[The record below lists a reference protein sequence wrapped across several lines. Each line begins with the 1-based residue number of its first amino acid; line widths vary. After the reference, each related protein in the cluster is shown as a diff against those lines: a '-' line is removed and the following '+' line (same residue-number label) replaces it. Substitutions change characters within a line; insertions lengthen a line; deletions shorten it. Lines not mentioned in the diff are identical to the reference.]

1 MNFKD
6 LILNIVNDK
15 NYKPM
20 TIDEML
26 KYLDCDKYIKKDVKK
41 IIKKLAKE
49 NEIKI
54 SSKNKIHPLSN
65 DDKSLIG
72 EISLAQGGYG
82 FFISDNNEYK
92 DVFISQNNLNSANDK
107 DRVKIE
113 IIKEKE
119 YGKNAEGKVAEILQ
133 RNTSQI
139 VGLYKKNKGFG
150 FVISDRDNL
159 SSDIYIDE
167 KFSKKA
173 KNNDKVVCEII
184 KYPKNGSP
192 EGKILEVLGNKNDFN
207 VDVLSIIRSYG
218 LKDNFSKKTK
228 KEAVFIEKEVDVSK
242 QKDRKDLRDLFTVTI
257 DGRDS
262 KDFDDAISIEKDE
275 EDFILYV
282 HIADVSHYVK
292 ENSEIDK
299 EAYQRGNSTYLYN
312 IVLPMLPEELSNG
325 ICSLNPNENRLAL
338 SLKMRINKLGKVV
351 DYKIYKSMIKS
362 NYRLVY
368 DDVNDYLDNK
378 DKVYDDEILIEKL
391 ELFDKLYKILKN
403 KREKRGAI
411 DFNFTESQI
420 DVNEKGDVLNI
431 SIFERGSANKMI
443 EEFMLVSNETIA
455 SLFAY
460 MDFPSLYRI
469 HEKPK
474 DEKVESFKNI
484 LNTLGYNI
492 KGKELHPKDFQEIL
506 KEVSG
511 KDDESLVN
519 MLMLRTMRKAKYANY
534 MDIHFGLATK
544 YYTHFTAP
552 IRRYPDLIVHRLVKD
567 FLDNKFENISQS
579 SLEKQLAKN
588 AEHLSITERNSEECE
603 RDVEDLYKCKY
614 MKKYIGEKFQ
624 GIISSITDFGIFIEL
639 ENTVEGCFMYKFSDD
654 HFEYIEQKL
663 SCINRDNNKRYK
675 IGQKVLIE
683 VKNVD
688 LEKRNIDFDL
698 LEGLFE
704 NTSK

>member
-6 LILNIVNDK
+6 LIINIVNDK

-26 KYLDCDKYIKKDVKK
+26 RYLDCDKYIKKDVKK

-65 DDKSLIG
+65 DDKSLMG

-82 FFISDNNEYK
+82 FFISDNNEYM

-119 YGKNAEGKVAEILQ
+119 YGKNAEGKVVEILK

-150 FVISDRDNL
+150 FVISDKDNL

-192 EGKILEVLGNKNDFN
+192 EGRIVEVLGNKNDFN

-228 KEAVFIEKEVDVSK
+228 KEAVFIEKEVDISK
-242 QKDRKDLRDLFTVTI
+242 QKDRKDLIDLFTVTI

-351 DYKIYKSMIKS
+351 DYKIYKSIIKS

-378 DKVYDDEILIEKL
+378 EKVYDDEILIEKL
-391 ELFDKLYKILKN
+391 ELFDNLYKILKN

-534 MDIHFGLATK
+534 RDIHFGLATK

-624 GIISSITDFGIFIEL
+624 GIISTITDFGIFIEL

-663 SCINRDNNKRYK
+663 SCVNRDNNKRYK

-698 LEGLFE
+698 LEEEFE
-704 NTSK
+704 NFS

>member
-6 LILNIVNDK
+6 LIINIVNDK

-26 KYLDCDKYIKKDVKK
+26 RYLDCDKYIKKDVKK

-65 DDKSLIG
+65 DDKSLMG

-92 DVFISQNNLNSANDK
+92 DVFISQNNLNLANDK

-119 YGKNAEGKVAEILQ
+119 YGKNAEGKVVEILQ

-184 KYPKNGSP
+184 KYPKNSSP
-192 EGKILEVLGNKNDFN
+192 EGRIVEVLGNKNDFN

-228 KEAVFIEKEVDVSK
+228 KEAVFIEKEVDISK
-242 QKDRKDLRDLFTVTI
+242 EKDRKDLIDLFTVTI

-262 KDFDDAISIEKDE
+262 KDFDDAISIEKDK

-338 SLKMRINKLGKVV
+338 SLKMRINKSGKVV
-351 DYKIYKSMIKS
+351 DYKIYKSIIKS

-391 ELFDKLYKILKN
+391 ELFDNLYKILKN

-431 SIFERGSANKMI
+431 SIFEIGSANKMI

-460 MDFPSLYRI
+460 IDFPSLYRI

-534 MDIHFGLATK
+534 RDIHFGLATK

-567 FLDNKFENISQS
+567 FIDNKLENTSQS

-624 GIISSITDFGIFIEL
+624 GIISTITDFGIFIEL

-663 SCINRDNNKRYK
+663 SCVNRDNNKRYK

-698 LEGLFE
+698 LEEEFE
-704 NTSK
+704 NFS

>member
-26 KYLDCDKYIKKDVKK
+26 RYLDCDKYIKKDVKK

-65 DDKSLIG
+65 DDKSLMG

-82 FFISDNNEYK
+82 FFISDNDEYK

-119 YGKNAEGKVAEILQ
+119 YGKNAEGKVVEILQ

-192 EGKILEVLGNKNDFN
+192 EGKIVEVLGNKNDFN

-351 DYKIYKSMIKS
+351 DYKIYKSIIKS

-378 DKVYDDEILIEKL
+378 EKVYDDEILIGKL
-391 ELFDKLYKILKN
+391 ELFDNLYKILKN

-534 MDIHFGLATK
+534 RDIHFGLATK

-567 FLDNKFENISQS
+567 FVDNKFENISQS

-654 HFEYIEQKL
+654 HFDYIEEKL
-663 SCINRDNNKRYK
+663 SCVNRDNNKGYK

-698 LEGLFE
+698 LEEEFE
-704 NTSK
+704 NFS

>member
-6 LILNIVNDK
+6 LIINIVNDK

-26 KYLDCDKYIKKDVKK
+26 RYLDCDKYIKKDVKK

-54 SSKNKIHPLSN
+54 SSKNKIHPLSK
-65 DDKSLIG
+65 DDKSLMG

-92 DVFISQNNLNSANDK
+92 DVFISQNNLNLANDK

-119 YGKNAEGKVAEILQ
+119 YGKNAEGKVVEILQ

-184 KYPKNGSP
+184 KYPKNSSP
-192 EGKILEVLGNKNDFN
+192 EGRIVEVLGNKNDFN

-228 KEAVFIEKEVDVSK
+228 KEAVFIEKEVDISK

-351 DYKIYKSMIKS
+351 DYKIYKSIIKS

-391 ELFDKLYKILKN
+391 ELFDNLYKILKN
-403 KREKRGAI
+403 KREKRGSI

-506 KEVSG
+506 KKVSG

-534 MDIHFGLATK
+534 RDIHFGLATK

-588 AEHLSITERNSEECE
+588 AEYLSITERNSEECE

-639 ENTVEGCFMYKFSDD
+639 ENTVEGCFMYKFSYD

-663 SCINRDNNKRYK
+663 SCVNRDNNKRYK

-698 LEGLFE
+698 LEEEFE
-704 NTSK
+704 NFS

>member
-6 LILNIVNDK
+6 LIINIVNDK

-26 KYLDCDKYIKKDVKK
+26 RYLDCDKYIKKDVKK

-65 DDKSLIG
+65 DDKSLMG

-82 FFISDNNEYK
+82 FFISDNNEYM

-119 YGKNAEGKVAEILQ
+119 YGKNAEGKVVEILQ

-192 EGKILEVLGNKNDFN
+192 EGKIVEVLGNKNDFN

-228 KEAVFIEKEVDVSK
+228 KEAVFIEKEVDISK

-282 HIADVSHYVK
+282 HIADVSHYVR

-351 DYKIYKSMIKS
+351 DYKIYKSIIKS

-368 DDVNDYLDNK
+368 DDVNDYLDNE

-391 ELFDKLYKILKN
+391 ELFDNLYKILKN
-403 KREKRGAI
+403 KREKRGSI

-431 SIFERGSANKMI
+431 SILERGSANKMI

-534 MDIHFGLATK
+534 RDINFGLATK

-567 FLDNKFENISQS
+567 FVDNKFENISQS

-663 SCINRDNNKRYK
+663 SCVNRDNNKRYK

-698 LEGLFE
+698 LEEEFE
-704 NTSK
+704 NFS

>member
-6 LILNIVNDK
+6 LIINIVNDK

-26 KYLDCDKYIKKDVKK
+26 RYLDCDKYIKKDVKK

-65 DDKSLIG
+65 DDKSLMG

-82 FFISDNNEYK
+82 FFISDNNEYM

-119 YGKNAEGKVAEILQ
+119 YGKNAEGKVVEILQ

-150 FVISDRDNL
+150 FVISDKDNL

-192 EGKILEVLGNKNDFN
+192 EGRIVEVLGNKNDFN

-228 KEAVFIEKEVDVSK
+228 KEAVFIDKEVDITK
-242 QKDRKDLRDLFTVTI
+242 EKDRKDLRDLFTVTI

-351 DYKIYKSMIKS
+351 DYKIYKSIIKS

-368 DDVNDYLDNK
+368 DDVNDYLDNE

-391 ELFDKLYKILKN
+391 ELFDNLYKILKN

-534 MDIHFGLATK
+534 RDIHFGLATK

-567 FLDNKFENISQS
+567 FIDNKLENISQS
-579 SLEKQLAKN
+579 SLEKQLEKN

-663 SCINRDNNKRYK
+663 SCVNRDNNKRYK

-698 LEGLFE
+698 LEEEFE
-704 NTSK
+704 NFS

>member
-6 LILNIVNDK
+6 LIINIVNDK

-65 DDKSLIG
+65 DDKSLVG

-82 FFISDNNEYK
+82 FFISDNNEYM
-92 DVFISQNNLNSANDK
+92 DVFISKNNLNSANDK

-119 YGKNAEGKVAEILQ
+119 YGKNAEGKVVEILQ

-150 FVISDRDNL
+150 FVISDKDNL

-192 EGKILEVLGNKNDFN
+192 EGRIVEVLGNKNDFN

-228 KEAVFIEKEVDVSK
+228 KEAVFIEKEVDISK
-242 QKDRKDLRDLFTVTI
+242 QKDRKDLIDLFTVTI

-351 DYKIYKSMIKS
+351 DYKIYKSIIKS

-378 DKVYDDEILIEKL
+378 EKVYDDEILIEKL
-391 ELFDKLYKILKN
+391 ELFDNLYKILKN

-519 MLMLRTMRKAKYANY
+519 MLMLRTMRKAKYTNY
-534 MDIHFGLATK
+534 KDIHFGLATK

-567 FLDNKFENISQS
+567 FVDNKFENISQS

-624 GIISSITDFGIFIEL
+624 GIISTITDFGIFIEL
-639 ENTVEGCFMYKFSDD
+639 ENTVEGCFMYKFSED
-654 HFEYIEQKL
+654 HFDYIEEKL
-663 SCINRDNNKRYK
+663 SCVNRDNNKRYK

-698 LEGLFE
+698 LEEEFE
-704 NTSK
+704 NFS

>member
-6 LILNIVNDK
+6 LIINIVNDK
-15 NYKPM
+15 DYKPM

-26 KYLDCDKYIKKDVKK
+26 RYLDCDKYIKKDVKK

-65 DDKSLIG
+65 EDKSLIG

-82 FFISDNNEYK
+82 FFISDNNEYM

-119 YGKNAEGKVAEILQ
+119 YGKNAEGKVVEILQ

-150 FVISDRDNL
+150 FVISDKDNL

-192 EGKILEVLGNKNDFN
+192 EGRIVEVLGNKNDFN

-228 KEAVFIEKEVDVSK
+228 KEAVFIEKEVDISK

-262 KDFDDAISIEKDE
+262 KDFDDAISIEKDK

-338 SLKMRINKLGKVV
+338 SLKMRINKSGKVV
-351 DYKIYKSMIKS
+351 DYKIYKSIIKS

-378 DKVYDDEILIEKL
+378 EKVYDDEILIEKL
-391 ELFDKLYKILKN
+391 ELFDNLYKILKN

-492 KGKELHPKDFQEIL
+492 KGKELHPKDFREIL

-534 MDIHFGLATK
+534 RDIHFGLATK

-663 SCINRDNNKRYK
+663 SCVNRDNNKRYK

-698 LEGLFE
+698 LEEEFE
-704 NTSK
+704 NFS

>member
-6 LILNIVNDK
+6 LILNIVNDE

-20 TIDEML
+20 TIKEML

-41 IIKKLAKE
+41 LIKKMAKD

-54 SSKNKIHPLSN
+54 SSKKKIHPLN
-65 DDKSLIG
+65 IEDKSLIG

-82 FFISDNNEYK
+82 FFISDNKDYK
-92 DVFISQNNLNSANDK
+92 DVFISQKNLNSANNK
-107 DRVKIE
+107 DRVKIK
-113 IIKEKE
+113 IIKNKE
-119 YGKNAEGKVAEILQ
+119 YGKNAEGKVVEIIQ
-133 RNTSQI
+133 RSSNKI
-139 VGLYKKNKGFG
+139 VGLYQKNKGFG
-150 FVISDRDNL
+150 FVISDND
-159 SSDIYIDE
+159 SFSTDIYVDE
-167 KFSKKA
+167 KYSKKA
-173 KNNDKVVCEII
+173 KTNDKVVVEII

-192 EGKILEVLGNKNDFN
+192 EGKIIEVLGNKNDSN
-207 VDVLSIIRSYG
+207 VDLYSIIRSHG

-228 KEAVFIEKEVDVSK
+228 KEAVFIEKEVDLEKVK
-242 QKDRKDLRDLFTVTI
+242 YRKDLRDIFTVTI

-262 KDFDDAISIEKDE
+262 KDFDDAISIEK
-275 EDFILYV
+275 EDKDYILYV

-292 ENSEIDK
+292 EKSAIDK
-299 EAYQRGNSTYLYN
+299 EAYERGNSTYLYN
-312 IVLPMLPEELSNG
+312 LVLPMLPEELSNG

-338 SLKMRINKLGKVV
+338 SLKMRINDTGKVI
-351 DYKIYKSMIKS
+351 DYKIYKSIIKS
-362 NYRLVY
+362 DYRLVY
-368 DDVNDYLDNK
+368 DDVNDYLEGK
-378 DKVYDDEILIEKL
+378 EKTYEDEILLEKL
-391 ELFDKLYKILKN
+391 NLFDELYKILRK
-403 KREKRGAI
+403 KREKRGSI

-420 DVNEKGDVLNI
+420 DVNDDGDVLNI
-431 SIFERGSANKMI
+431 SILERGPANKMI

-455 SLFAY
+455 SLFAF
-460 MDFPSLYRI
+460 MDFPSIYRI

-474 DEKVESFKNI
+474 DEKVESFRNI

-492 KGKELHPKDFQEIL
+492 RGKELHPKDFQEIL

-511 KDDESLVN
+511 KDDESLIN
-519 MLMLRTMRKAKYANY
+519 MLMLRTMTKAKYVNY
-534 MDIHFGLATK
+534 RDMHFGLATK
-544 YYTHFTAP
+544 FYTHFTAP

-567 FLDNKFENISQS
+567 FVDNKLGNINQA
-579 SLEKQLAKN
+579 SLEKKLSKN

-614 MKKYIGEKFQ
+614 MKKYIGEKFE

-639 ENTVEGCFMYKFSDD
+639 ENTVEGCFMYKFSED
-654 HFEYIEQKL
+654 HFEYIEDKL
-663 SCINRDNNKRYK
+663 TCVNTENNKRYK

-698 LEGLFE
+698 MEGLFE

>member
-6 LILNIVNDK
+6 LIINIVNDK

-26 KYLDCDKYIKKDVKK
+26 RYLDCDKYIKKDVKK

-65 DDKSLIG
+65 EDKSLIG

-82 FFISDNNEYK
+82 FFISDNKEYK

-119 YGKNAEGKVAEILQ
+119 YGKNAEGKVVEILQ

-192 EGKILEVLGNKNDFN
+192 EGRIVEVLGNKNDFN

-218 LKDNFSKKTK
+218 LKDNFSKKAK
-228 KEAVFIEKEVDVSK
+228 KEAVFIEKEVDITK
-242 QKDRKDLRDLFTVTI
+242 EKDRKDLIDLFTVTI

-262 KDFDDAISIEKDE
+262 KDFDDAISIEKDK

-338 SLKMRINKLGKVV
+338 SLKMRINKSGKVV
-351 DYKIYKSMIKS
+351 DYKIYKSIIKS

-378 DKVYDDEILIEKL
+378 EKVYDDEILIEKL
-391 ELFDKLYKILKN
+391 ELFDNLYKILKN

-534 MDIHFGLATK
+534 RDIHFGLATK

-567 FLDNKFENISQS
+567 FVDNKFENISQS

-624 GIISSITDFGIFIEL
+624 GIISTITDFGIFIEL

-663 SCINRDNNKRYK
+663 SCVNRDNNKRYK

-698 LEGLFE
+698 LEEEFE
-704 NTSK
+704 NFS

>member
-6 LILNIVNDK
+6 LIINIVNDK

-26 KYLDCDKYIKKDVKK
+26 RYLDCDKYIKKDVKK

-65 DDKSLIG
+65 DDKSLMG

-82 FFISDNNEYK
+82 FFISDNNEYM

-119 YGKNAEGKVAEILQ
+119 YGKNAEGKVVEILQ

-150 FVISDRDNL
+150 FVISDKDNL

-192 EGKILEVLGNKNDFN
+192 EGKIVEVLGNKNDFN

-228 KEAVFIEKEVDVSK
+228 KEAVFIEKEVDISK
-242 QKDRKDLRDLFTVTI
+242 QKDRKDLIDLFTVTI

-338 SLKMRINKLGKVV
+338 SLKMRINKLGKIV
-351 DYKIYKSMIKS
+351 DYKIYKSIIKS

-443 EEFMLVSNETIA
+443 EEFMLISNETIA

-460 MDFPSLYRI
+460 IDFPSLYRI

-534 MDIHFGLATK
+534 RDIHFGLATK

-624 GIISSITDFGIFIEL
+624 GIISTITDFGIFIEL

-663 SCINRDNNKRYK
+663 SCVNRDNNKRYK

-698 LEGLFE
+698 LEEEFE
-704 NTSK
+704 NFS

>member
-6 LILNIVNDK
+6 LIINIVNDK

-26 KYLDCDKYIKKDVKK
+26 RYLDCDKYIKKDVKK

-54 SSKNKIHPLSN
+54 SSKNKIHPLNN
-65 DDKSLIG
+65 DDKSLMG

-82 FFISDNNEYK
+82 FFISDNNEYM

-119 YGKNAEGKVAEILQ
+119 YGKNAEGKVVEILQ

-192 EGKILEVLGNKNDFN
+192 EGKIVEVLGNKNDFN

-228 KEAVFIEKEVDVSK
+228 KEAVFIEKEVDISK

-325 ICSLNPNENRLAL
+325 ICSLNQNENRLAL

-351 DYKIYKSMIKS
+351 DYKIYKSIIKS

-391 ELFDKLYKILKN
+391 ELFDNLYKILKN
-403 KREKRGAI
+403 KREKRGSI

-534 MDIHFGLATK
+534 RDIHFGLATK

-567 FLDNKFENISQS
+567 FVDNKFENISQS

-624 GIISSITDFGIFIEL
+624 GIISTITDFGIFIEL

-663 SCINRDNNKRYK
+663 SCVNRDNNKRYK

-698 LEGLFE
+698 LEEEFE
-704 NTSK
+704 NFS

>member
-6 LILNIVNDK
+6 LIINIVNDK

-26 KYLDCDKYIKKDVKK
+26 RYLDCDKYIKKDVKK

-65 DDKSLIG
+65 EDKSLMG

-82 FFISDNNEYK
+82 FFISDNNEYM

-119 YGKNAEGKVAEILQ
+119 YGKNAEGKVVEILQ

-139 VGLYKKNKGFG
+139 VGLYKKSKGFG
-150 FVISDRDNL
+150 FVISDKDNL

-184 KYPKNGSP
+184 KYPKNASP
-192 EGKILEVLGNKNDFN
+192 EGRIVEVLGNKNDFN

-228 KEAVFIEKEVDVSK
+228 KEAVFIEKEVDISK

-262 KDFDDAISIEKDE
+262 KDFDDAISIEKDK

-338 SLKMRINKLGKVV
+338 SLKMRINKSGKVV
-351 DYKIYKSMIKS
+351 DYKIYKSIIKS

-391 ELFDKLYKILKN
+391 ELFDNLYKILKN

-431 SIFERGSANKMI
+431 SIFEIGSANKMI

-460 MDFPSLYRI
+460 IDFPSLYRI

-534 MDIHFGLATK
+534 RDIHFGLATK

-567 FLDNKFENISQS
+567 FIDNKLENTSQS

-624 GIISSITDFGIFIEL
+624 GIISTITDFGIFIEL

-663 SCINRDNNKRYK
+663 SCVNRDNNKRYK

-698 LEGLFE
+698 LEEEFE
-704 NTSK
+704 NFS

>member
-6 LILNIVNDK
+6 LIINIVNDK

-26 KYLDCDKYIKKDVKK
+26 RYLDCDKYIKKDVKK

-65 DDKSLIG
+65 DDKSLMG

-82 FFISDNNEYK
+82 FFISDNNEYM

-119 YGKNAEGKVAEILQ
+119 YGKNAEGKVIEILQ

-150 FVISDRDNL
+150 FVISDKDNL

-192 EGKILEVLGNKNDFN
+192 EGRIVEVLGNKNDFN

-228 KEAVFIEKEVDVSK
+228 KEAIFIEKEVDISK

-351 DYKIYKSMIKS
+351 DYKIYKSIIKS

-368 DDVNDYLDNK
+368 DDVNDYLDNE

-391 ELFDKLYKILKN
+391 ELFDNLYKILKN

-443 EEFMLVSNETIA
+443 EEFMLISNETIA

-534 MDIHFGLATK
+534 RDIHFGLATK

-567 FLDNKFENISQS
+567 FVDNKFENVSQS

-624 GIISSITDFGIFIEL
+624 GIISTITDFGIFIEL

-663 SCINRDNNKRYK
+663 SCVNRDNNKRYK

-698 LEGLFE
+698 LEEEFE
-704 NTSK
+704 NFS

>member
-6 LILNIVNDK
+6 LIINIVNDK

-26 KYLDCDKYIKKDVKK
+26 RYLDCDKYIKKDVKK

-65 DDKSLIG
+65 DDKSLMG

-82 FFISDNNEYK
+82 FFISDNNEYM

-119 YGKNAEGKVAEILQ
+119 YGKNAEGKVVEILQ
-133 RNTSQI
+133 RNASQI
-139 VGLYKKNKGFG
+139 VGLYKKSKGFG
-150 FVISDRDNL
+150 FVISDKDNL

-192 EGKILEVLGNKNDFN
+192 EGRIVEVLGNKNDFN

-228 KEAVFIEKEVDVSK
+228 KEAVFIEKEVDISK
-242 QKDRKDLRDLFTVTI
+242 QKDRKDLIDLFTVTI

-338 SLKMRINKLGKVV
+338 SLKMRINKSGKVV
-351 DYKIYKSMIKS
+351 DYKIYKSIIKS

-391 ELFDKLYKILKN
+391 ELFDNLYKILKN

-443 EEFMLVSNETIA
+443 EEFMLISNETIA

-534 MDIHFGLATK
+534 RDIHFGLATK

-567 FLDNKFENISQS
+567 FIDNKLENISQS

-624 GIISSITDFGIFIEL
+624 GIISTITDFGIFIEL

-663 SCINRDNNKRYK
+663 SCVNRDNNKRYK

-698 LEGLFE
+698 LEEEFE
-704 NTSK
+704 NFS

>member
-6 LILNIVNDK
+6 LIINIVNDK

-26 KYLDCDKYIKKDVKK
+26 RYLDCDKYIKKDVKK

-82 FFISDNNEYK
+82 FFISDNNEYM

-119 YGKNAEGKVAEILQ
+119 YGKNAEGKVVEILQ

-150 FVISDRDNL
+150 FVISDKDNL

-192 EGKILEVLGNKNDFN
+192 EGRIVEILGNKNDFN

-228 KEAVFIEKEVDVSK
+228 KEAVFIDKEVDITK
-242 QKDRKDLRDLFTVTI
+242 EKDRKDLRDLFTVTI

-262 KDFDDAISIEKDE
+262 KDFDDAISIEKDK

-654 HFEYIEQKL
+654 HFEYIEDKL
-663 SCINRDNNKRYK
+663 SCVNRDNNKRYK

-698 LEGLFE
+698 LEEEFE
-704 NTSK
+704 NFS

>member
-1 MNFKD
+1 MNFND
-6 LILNIVNDK
+6 LILNIVNDE

-20 TIDEML
+20 TIKEML

-41 IIKKLAKE
+41 IIKNMAKD

-54 SSKNKIHPLSN
+54 SSKKKIHPLN
-65 DDKSLIG
+65 IEDKSLIG

-82 FFISDNNEYK
+82 FFISDNKDYK
-92 DVFISQNNLNSANDK
+92 DVFISQKNLNSANNK
-107 DRVKIE
+107 DRVKIK
-113 IIKEKE
+113 IIKNKE
-119 YGKNAEGKVAEILQ
+119 YGKNAEGKVVEIIE
-133 RNTSQI
+133 RSANKI
-139 VGLYKKNKGFG
+139 VGLYQKNKGFG
-150 FVISDRDNL
+150 FVISDND
-159 SSDIYIDE
+159 SFSTDIYVDE
-167 KFSKKA
+167 KYSKKA
-173 KNNDKVVCEII
+173 KTNDKVVVEII

-192 EGKILEVLGNKNDFN
+192 EGKIIEVLGNKNDSN
-207 VDVLSIIRSYG
+207 IDLYSIIRSHG
-218 LKDNFSKKTK
+218 LKDTFSKKTK
-228 KEAVFIEKEVDVSK
+228 KEAVFIEKDVDLEKV
-242 QKDRKDLRDLFTVTI
+242 KDRKDLRDLFTVTI

-262 KDFDDAISIEKDE
+262 KDFDDAISIEKDDE
-275 EDFILYV
+275 NYILYV

-292 ENSEIDK
+292 EKSAIDK
-299 EAYQRGNSTYLYN
+299 EAYERGNSTYLYN
-312 IVLPMLPEELSNG
+312 LVLPMLPEELSNG

-338 SLKMRINKLGKVV
+338 SLKMKINDLGKVV
-351 DYKIYKSMIKS
+351 DYKIYKSIIKS

-368 DDVNDYLDNK
+368 DDVNDYLEGK
-378 DKVYDDEILIEKL
+378 EKSYEDEILLEKL
-391 ELFDKLYKILKN
+391 NLFDELYKILKI
-403 KREKRGAI
+403 KREKRGSI

-420 DVNEKGDVLNI
+420 DVSDDGDVLNI
-431 SIFERGSANKMI
+431 STLERGPGNKMI
-443 EEFMLVSNETIA
+443 EEFMLISNETIA
-455 SLFAY
+455 SLFAF

-492 KGKELHPKDFQEIL
+492 RGKELHPKDFQEIL

-511 KDDESLVN
+511 KDDESIVN
-519 MLMLRTMRKAKYANY
+519 MLMLRTMTKAKYVNY
-534 MDIHFGLATK
+534 RDIHFGLATK

-567 FLDNKFENISQS
+567 FVDNKLGTINQA
-579 SLEKQLAKN
+579 SLEKKLAKN

-614 MKKYIGEKFQ
+614 MKKFIGEKFE
-624 GIISSITDFGIFIEL
+624 GIISSITDFGIFVEL
-639 ENTVEGCFMYKFSDD
+639 ENTVEGCFMYKFSNN
-654 HFEYIEQKL
+654 HFEYIENKL
-663 SCINRDNNKRYK
+663 TCVNTDNNKRYK

-698 LEGLFE
+698 MEGLFE
-704 NTSK
+704 NTGK

>member
-6 LILNIVNDK
+6 LIINIVNDK

-26 KYLDCDKYIKKDVKK
+26 RYLDCDKYIKKDVKK

-65 DDKSLIG
+65 DDKSLMG

-82 FFISDNNEYK
+82 FFISDNNEYM

-113 IIKEKE
+113 IIKEKD
-119 YGKNAEGKVAEILQ
+119 YGKNAEGKVVEILQ

-150 FVISDRDNL
+150 FVISDKDNL

-192 EGKILEVLGNKNDFN
+192 EGRIVEILGNKNDFN

-228 KEAVFIEKEVDVSK
+228 KEAVFIEKEVDISK
-242 QKDRKDLRDLFTVTI
+242 QKDRKDLIDLFTVTI

-338 SLKMRINKLGKVV
+338 SLKMRINKLGKVI
-351 DYKIYKSMIKS
+351 DYKIYKSIIRS
-362 NYRLVY
+362 DYRLVY

-391 ELFDKLYKILKN
+391 ELFDNLYKILKN

-519 MLMLRTMRKAKYANY
+519 TLMLRTMRKAKYANY
-534 MDIHFGLATK
+534 RDIHFGLATK

-567 FLDNKFENISQS
+567 FVDNKFENISQS

-624 GIISSITDFGIFIEL
+624 GIISTITDFGIFIEL

-663 SCINRDNNKRYK
+663 SCVNRDHNKRYK

-698 LEGLFE
+698 LEEEFE
-704 NTSK
+704 NFS

>member
-6 LILNIVNDK
+6 LIINIVNDK

-26 KYLDCDKYIKKDVKK
+26 RYLDCDKYIKKDVKK

-54 SSKNKIHPLSN
+54 SSKNKIHPLSK
-65 DDKSLIG
+65 DDKSLMG

-82 FFISDNNEYK
+82 FFISDNKEYK
-92 DVFISQNNLNSANDK
+92 DVFISKNNLNSANDK

-119 YGKNAEGKVAEILQ
+119 YGKNAEGKVVEILQ

-192 EGKILEVLGNKNDFN
+192 EGKIVEVLGNKNDFN

-228 KEAVFIEKEVDVSK
+228 KEAVFIEKEVDISK

-262 KDFDDAISIEKDE
+262 KDFDDAISIEKDK

-351 DYKIYKSMIKS
+351 DYKIYKSIIKS

-391 ELFDKLYKILKN
+391 ELFDNLYKILKN

-534 MDIHFGLATK
+534 RDIHFGLATK

-567 FLDNKFENISQS
+567 FVDNKFENISQS

-624 GIISSITDFGIFIEL
+624 GIISTITDFGIFIEL

-663 SCINRDNNKRYK
+663 SCVNRDNNKRYK

-698 LEGLFE
+698 LEEEFE
-704 NTSK
+704 NFS

>member
-6 LILNIVNDK
+6 LIINIVNDK

-26 KYLDCDKYIKKDVKK
+26 RYLDCDKYIKKDVKK

-65 DDKSLIG
+65 DDKSLMG

-119 YGKNAEGKVAEILQ
+119 YGKNAEGKVVEILQ

-150 FVISDRDNL
+150 FVISDKDNL

-192 EGKILEVLGNKNDFN
+192 EGKIVEVLGNKNDFN

-228 KEAVFIEKEVDVSK
+228 KEAVFIEKEVDISK

-338 SLKMRINKLGKVV
+338 SLKMRINKSGKVV
-351 DYKIYKSMIKS
+351 DYKIYKSIIKS

-391 ELFDKLYKILKN
+391 ELFDNLYKILKN

-534 MDIHFGLATK
+534 RDIHFGLATK

-567 FLDNKFENISQS
+567 FVDNKFENISQS

-663 SCINRDNNKRYK
+663 SCVNRDNNKRYK

-698 LEGLFE
+698 LEEEFE
-704 NTSK
+704 NFS

>member
-6 LILNIVNDK
+6 LIINIVNDK

-26 KYLDCDKYIKKDVKK
+26 RYLDCDKYIKKDVKK

-65 DDKSLIG
+65 DDKSLMG

-119 YGKNAEGKVAEILQ
+119 YGKNAEGKVVEILQ

-150 FVISDRDNL
+150 FVISDKDNL

-192 EGKILEVLGNKNDFN
+192 EGRIVEVLGNKNDFN

-228 KEAVFIEKEVDVSK
+228 KEAVFIEKEVDISK
-242 QKDRKDLRDLFTVTI
+242 QKDRKDLIDLFTVTI

-351 DYKIYKSMIKS
+351 DYKIYKSIIKS

-368 DDVNDYLDNK
+368 DDVNDYLDNE

-391 ELFDKLYKILKN
+391 ELFDNLYKILKN

-534 MDIHFGLATK
+534 RDIHFGLATK

-567 FLDNKFENISQS
+567 FVDNKFENISQS

-624 GIISSITDFGIFIEL
+624 GIISTITDFGIFIEL

-663 SCINRDNNKRYK
+663 SCVNRDNNKRYK

-698 LEGLFE
+698 LEEEFE
-704 NTSK
+704 NFS

>member
-6 LILNIVNDK
+6 LIINIVNDK

-26 KYLDCDKYIKKDVKK
+26 RYLDCDKYIKKDVKK

-65 DDKSLIG
+65 DDKSLMG

-82 FFISDNNEYK
+82 FFISDNKEYK

-119 YGKNAEGKVAEILQ
+119 YGKNAEGKVVEILQ

-150 FVISDRDNL
+150 FVISDKDNL

-192 EGKILEVLGNKNDFN
+192 EGRIVEVLGNKNDFN

-228 KEAVFIEKEVDVSK
+228 KEAVFIEKEVDISK

-262 KDFDDAISIEKDE
+262 KDFDDAISIEKDK

-351 DYKIYKSMIKS
+351 DYKIYKSIIKS

-378 DKVYDDEILIEKL
+378 EKVYDDEILIEKL
-391 ELFDKLYKILKN
+391 ELFDNLYKILKN

-534 MDIHFGLATK
+534 RDIHFGLATK

-567 FLDNKFENISQS
+567 FVDNKFENISQS

-663 SCINRDNNKRYK
+663 SCVNRDNNKRYK

-698 LEGLFE
+698 MEGLFE

>member
-6 LILNIVNDK
+6 LILNIVNDE

-20 TIDEML
+20 TIKEML

-41 IIKKLAKE
+41 IIKNMAKD

-54 SSKNKIHPLSN
+54 SSKKKIHPLN
-65 DDKSLIG
+65 IEDKSLIG
-72 EISLAQGGYG
+72 EISLAHGGYG
-82 FFISDNNEYK
+82 FFISDNKDYK
-92 DVFISQNNLNSANDK
+92 DVFISQKNLNSANNK
-107 DRVKIE
+107 DRVKIK
-113 IIKEKE
+113 IIKNKE
-119 YGKNAEGKVAEILQ
+119 YGKNAEGKVVEIIE
-133 RNTSQI
+133 RSANKI
-139 VGLYKKNKGFG
+139 VGLYQKNKGFG
-150 FVISDRDNL
+150 FVISDND
-159 SSDIYIDE
+159 SISTDIYVDE
-167 KFSKKA
+167 KYSKKA
-173 KNNDKVVCEII
+173 KTNDKVVVEII

-192 EGKILEVLGNKNDFN
+192 EGKIIEVLGNKDDSN
-207 VDVLSIIRSYG
+207 VDLYSIIRSHG
-218 LKDNFSKKTK
+218 LKDVFSKKTK
-228 KEAVFIEKEVDVSK
+228 KEAVFIEKNVDLEKV
-242 QKDRKDLRDLFTVTI
+242 KDRKDLRDLFTVTI

-262 KDFDDAISIEKDE
+262 KDFDDAISIEKDD
-275 EDFILYV
+275 EDYILYV

-292 ENSEIDK
+292 EKSAIDK
-299 EAYQRGNSTYLYN
+299 EAYERGNSTYLYN
-312 IVLPMLPEELSNG
+312 LVLPMLPEELSNG

-338 SLKMRINKLGKVV
+338 SLKMKINDLGKVV
-351 DYKIYKSMIKS
+351 DYKIYKSIIKS

-368 DDVNDYLDNK
+368 DDVNDYLEGK
-378 DKVYDDEILIEKL
+378 EKTYEDEILLEKL
-391 ELFDKLYKILKN
+391 NLFDELYKILRK

-420 DVNEKGDVLNI
+420 DVSDDGEVLNI
-431 SIFERGSANKMI
+431 SILERGPSNKMI
-443 EEFMLVSNETIA
+443 EEFMLISNETIA
-455 SLFAY
+455 SLFAF

-519 MLMLRTMRKAKYANY
+519 MLMLRTMTKAKYVNY
-534 MDIHFGLATK
+534 RDMHFGLATK
-544 YYTHFTAP
+544 FYTHFTAP

-567 FLDNKFENISQS
+567 FVDNKLSNINQA
-579 SLEKQLAKN
+579 SLEKKLSKN

-614 MKKYIGEKFQ
+614 MKKYIGEKFE

-639 ENTVEGCFMYKFSDD
+639 ENTVEGCFMYKFSEY
-654 HFEYIEQKL
+654 HFEYIENKL
-663 SCINRDNNKRYK
+663 TCVNTENNKRYK

-698 LEGLFE
+698 MEGLFE
-704 NTSK
+704 NTGK

>member
-6 LILNIVNDK
+6 LIINIVNDK

-26 KYLDCDKYIKKDVKK
+26 RYLDCDKYIKKDVKK

-82 FFISDNNEYK
+82 FFISDNNEYM

-119 YGKNAEGKVAEILQ
+119 YGKNAEGKVVEILQ

-150 FVISDRDNL
+150 FVISDKDNL

-192 EGKILEVLGNKNDFN
+192 EGRIVEVLGNKNDFN

-228 KEAVFIEKEVDVSK
+228 KEAVFIEKEVDISK
-242 QKDRKDLRDLFTVTI
+242 QKDRKDLIDLFTVTI

-351 DYKIYKSMIKS
+351 DYKIYKSIIKS

-368 DDVNDYLDNK
+368 DDVNDYLDNE
-378 DKVYDDEILIEKL
+378 DKVYDDEILIGKL
-391 ELFDKLYKILKN
+391 ELFDNLYKILKN

-474 DEKVESFKNI
+474 DEKVEYFKNI

-534 MDIHFGLATK
+534 RDIHFGLATK

-624 GIISSITDFGIFIEL
+624 GIISTITDFGIFIEL

-654 HFEYIEQKL
+654 HFEYIEDKL
-663 SCINRDNNKRYK
+663 SCVNRDNNKRYK

-698 LEGLFE
+698 LEEEFE
-704 NTSK
+704 NFS

>member
-6 LILNIVNDK
+6 LIINIVNDK

-26 KYLDCDKYIKKDVKK
+26 RYLDCDKYIKKDVKK

-65 DDKSLIG
+65 DDKSLMG

-82 FFISDNNEYK
+82 FFISDNNEYM

-119 YGKNAEGKVAEILQ
+119 YGKNAEGKVVEILQ

-150 FVISDRDNL
+150 FVISDKDNL

-192 EGKILEVLGNKNDFN
+192 EGRIVEVLGNKNDFN

-228 KEAVFIEKEVDVSK
+228 KEAVFIEKEVDISK
-242 QKDRKDLRDLFTVTI
+242 QKDRKDLIDLFTVTI

-338 SLKMRINKLGKVV
+338 SLKIKINKLGKVV
-351 DYKIYKSMIKS
+351 DYKIYKSIIRS
-362 NYRLVY
+362 DYRLVY
-368 DDVNDYLDNK
+368 DDVNDYLDNEE
-378 DKVYDDEILIEKL
+378 KVYDDEILIEKL
-391 ELFDKLYKILKN
+391 ELFDNLYKILKN

-469 HEKPK
+469 HKKPK

-534 MDIHFGLATK
+534 RDIHFGLATK

-663 SCINRDNNKRYK
+663 SCVNRDNNKRYK
-675 IGQKVLIE
+675 IGQKVFIE

-698 LEGLFE
+698 LEEEFE
-704 NTSK
+704 NFS

>member
-6 LILNIVNDK
+6 LILNIVNDE

-20 TIDEML
+20 NIKEML
-26 KYLDCDKYIKKDVKK
+26 NYLDCDKYIKKDVKK
-41 IIKKLAKE
+41 IIKNMAKDH
-49 NEIKI
+49 EIKI
-54 SSKNKIHPLSN
+54 SSKNKIHPLN
-65 DDKSLIG
+65 IEDKSLIG

-82 FFISDNNEYK
+82 FFISDNSDYK
-92 DVFISQNNLNSANDK
+92 DVFISQNNLNTANNG
-107 DRVKIE
+107 DRVRIK
-113 IIKEKE
+113 IIKNKE
-119 YGKNAEGKVAEILQ
+119 YGKNAEGKVVEILE
-133 RNTSQI
+133 RNTNKI
-139 VGLYKKNKGFG
+139 VGLYQKNKGFG
-150 FVISDRDNL
+150 FVISDNDKF
-159 SSDIYIDE
+159 STDIYVDE

-173 KNNDKVVCEII
+173 QNNDKVVVEII

-192 EGKILEVLGNKNDFN
+192 EGKIVEVLGNKDDFN
-207 VDVLSIIRSYG
+207 VDLMSIIRSYG

-228 KEAVFIEKEVDVSK
+228 KEAVFIEKDLDLEKV
-242 QKDRKDLRDLFTVTI
+242 KDRKDLRDLFTVTI

-262 KDFDDAISIEKDE
+262 KDFDDAISIEKEDE
-275 EDFILYV
+275 NYILYV

-292 ENSEIDK
+292 EKSEIDK
-299 EAYQRGNSTYLYN
+299 EAYEIGNSTYLYN

-325 ICSLNPNENRLAL
+325 ICSLNPDENRLSL
-338 SLKMRINKLGKVV
+338 TLKMKINNLGKVI
-351 DYKIYKSMIKS
+351 DYKIYKSIIKS

-378 DKVYDDEILIEKL
+378 EKVYNDEILLEKL
-391 ELFDKLYKILKN
+391 DLFDKLYKILRK
-403 KREKRGAI
+403 KREKRGSI

-420 DVNEKGDVLNI
+420 DVNDKGDVLNI
-431 SIFERGSANKMI
+431 SILERGSANKMI

-455 SLFAY
+455 SLFAF

-474 DEKVESFKNI
+474 EEKVESFKNI

-492 KGKELHPKDFQEIL
+492 RGKELYPKDFQEIL

-511 KDDESLVN
+511 KDDENLVN
-519 MLMLRTMRKAKYANY
+519 MLMLRTMRKAKYVNY
-534 MDIHFGLATK
+534 RDIHFGLATK

-567 FLDNKFENISQS
+567 FVDNKLGNINQA
-579 SLEKQLAKN
+579 SLEKKLSKN

-614 MKKYIGEKFQ
+614 MKKYIGEKFE
-624 GIISSITDFGIFIEL
+624 GIISSITDFGIFVEL
-639 ENTVEGCFMYKFSDD
+639 ENTVEGCFMYKFSNDN
-654 HFEYIEQKL
+654 FEYIEDKL
-663 SCINRDNNKRYK
+663 TCVNTENNKRYK

-698 LEGLFE
+698 VEGLFE

>member
-26 KYLDCDKYIKKDVKK
+26 RYLDCDKYIKKDVKK

-54 SSKNKIHPLSN
+54 SSKNKIHPLSK
-65 DDKSLIG
+65 DDKSLMG

-119 YGKNAEGKVAEILQ
+119 YGKNAEGKVVEILQ
-133 RNTSQI
+133 RNTNQI

-150 FVISDRDNL
+150 FVISDKDNL

-192 EGKILEVLGNKNDFN
+192 EGKIVEVLGNKNDFN

-228 KEAVFIEKEVDVSK
+228 KEAVFIEKEVDISK

-351 DYKIYKSMIKS
+351 DYKIYKSIIKS

-378 DKVYDDEILIEKL
+378 EKVYDDEILIGKL
-391 ELFDKLYKILKN
+391 ELFDNLYKILKN

-534 MDIHFGLATK
+534 RDIHFGLATK

-567 FLDNKFENISQS
+567 FVDNRFENISQS

-663 SCINRDNNKRYK
+663 SCVNRDNNKRYK

-698 LEGLFE
+698 LEEEFE
-704 NTSK
+704 NFS

>member
-6 LILNIVNDK
+6 LIINIVNDK

-26 KYLDCDKYIKKDVKK
+26 RYLDCDKYIKKDVKK

-65 DDKSLIG
+65 DDKSLMG

-82 FFISDNNEYK
+82 FFISDNKEYK

-119 YGKNAEGKVAEILQ
+119 YGKNAEGKVVEILQ

-150 FVISDRDNL
+150 FVISDKDNL

-192 EGKILEVLGNKNDFN
+192 EGRIVEVLGNKNDFN

-228 KEAVFIEKEVDVSK
+228 KEAVFIEKEVDISK

-262 KDFDDAISIEKDE
+262 KDFDDAISIEKDK

-325 ICSLNPNENRLAL
+325 ICSLNPNENRIAL
-338 SLKMRINKLGKVV
+338 SLKMRINKSGKVV

-431 SIFERGSANKMI
+431 SIFERGSANKII

-534 MDIHFGLATK
+534 RDIHFGLATK

-698 LEGLFE
+698 MEGLFE

>member
-6 LILNIVNDK
+6 LIINIVNDK

-26 KYLDCDKYIKKDVKK
+26 RYLDCDKYIKKDVKK

-65 DDKSLIG
+65 DDKSLMG

-82 FFISDNNEYK
+82 FFISDNNEYM

-119 YGKNAEGKVAEILQ
+119 YGKNAEGKVVEILQ

-150 FVISDRDNL
+150 FVISDKDNL

-192 EGKILEVLGNKNDFN
+192 EGKIVEVLGNKNDFN

-228 KEAVFIEKEVDVSK
+228 KEAVFIDKEVDITK
-242 QKDRKDLRDLFTVTI
+242 EKDRKDLRDLFTVTI

-338 SLKMRINKLGKVV
+338 SLKMRINKSGKVV
-351 DYKIYKSMIKS
+351 DYKIYKSIIKS

-391 ELFDKLYKILKN
+391 ELFDNLYKILKN

-431 SIFERGSANKMI
+431 SILERGSANKMI
-443 EEFMLVSNETIA
+443 EEFMLISNETIA

-534 MDIHFGLATK
+534 RDIHFGLATK

-624 GIISSITDFGIFIEL
+624 GIISTITDFGIFIEL

-663 SCINRDNNKRYK
+663 SCVNRDNNKRYK

-698 LEGLFE
+698 LEEEFE
-704 NTSK
+704 NFS

>member
-6 LILNIVNDK
+6 LIINIVNDK

-26 KYLDCDKYIKKDVKK
+26 RYLDCDKYIKKDVKK

-65 DDKSLIG
+65 DDKSLMG

-82 FFISDNNEYK
+82 FFISDNKEYK

-119 YGKNAEGKVAEILQ
+119 YGKNAEGKVVEILQ

-150 FVISDRDNL
+150 FVISDKDNL

-192 EGKILEVLGNKNDFN
+192 EGRIVEVLGNKNDFN

-228 KEAVFIEKEVDVSK
+228 KEAVFIEKEVDISK
-242 QKDRKDLRDLFTVTI
+242 QKDRKDLIDLFTVTI

-351 DYKIYKSMIKS
+351 DYKIYKSIIKS

-368 DDVNDYLDNK
+368 DDVNDYLDNE

-391 ELFDKLYKILKN
+391 ELFDNLYKILKN

-455 SLFAY
+455 SLFAH

-492 KGKELHPKDFQEIL
+492 KGKEPHPKDFQEIL

-534 MDIHFGLATK
+534 RDIHFGLATK

-567 FLDNKFENISQS
+567 FVDNKFENISQS

-624 GIISSITDFGIFIEL
+624 GIISTITDFGIFIEL

-663 SCINRDNNKRYK
+663 SCVNRDNNKRYK

-688 LEKRNIDFDL
+688 LEKRNIDFEL
-698 LEGLFE
+698 LEEEFE
-704 NTSK
+704 NFS

>member
-6 LILNIVNDK
+6 LIINIVNDK

-26 KYLDCDKYIKKDVKK
+26 RYLDCDKYIKKDVKK

-65 DDKSLIG
+65 DDKSLMG

-82 FFISDNNEYK
+82 FFISDNNEYM

-119 YGKNAEGKVAEILQ
+119 YGKNAEGKVVEILQ

-192 EGKILEVLGNKNDFN
+192 EGRIVEVLGNKNDFN

-228 KEAVFIEKEVDVSK
+228 KEAIFIEKEVDISK

-338 SLKMRINKLGKVV
+338 SLKMRINKSGKVV
-351 DYKIYKSMIKS
+351 DYKIYKSIIKS

-378 DKVYDDEILIEKL
+378 EKVYDDEILIEKL
-391 ELFDKLYKILKN
+391 ELFDNLYKILKN

-519 MLMLRTMRKAKYANY
+519 MLMLRTMRKAKYTNY
-534 MDIHFGLATK
+534 RDIHFGLATK

-624 GIISSITDFGIFIEL
+624 GIISTITDFGIFIEL

-663 SCINRDNNKRYK
+663 SCVNRDNNKRYK

-698 LEGLFE
+698 LEEEFE
-704 NTSK
+704 NFS

>member
-6 LILNIVNDK
+6 LIINIVNDK

-26 KYLDCDKYIKKDVKK
+26 RYLDCDKYIKKDVKK

-65 DDKSLIG
+65 DDKSLMG

-82 FFISDNNEYK
+82 FFISDNNEYM

-119 YGKNAEGKVAEILQ
+119 YGKNAEGKVVEILQ

-192 EGKILEVLGNKNDFN
+192 EGRIVEILGNKNDFN

-228 KEAVFIEKEVDVSK
+228 KEAVFIEKEVDISK
-242 QKDRKDLRDLFTVTI
+242 QKDRKDLIDLFTVTI

-351 DYKIYKSMIKS
+351 DYKIYKSIIKS

-391 ELFDKLYKILKN
+391 ELFDNLYKILKN

-534 MDIHFGLATK
+534 RDIHFGLATK

-567 FLDNKFENISQS
+567 FVDNKFENISQS

-654 HFEYIEQKL
+654 HFEYIEEKL
-663 SCINRDNNKRYK
+663 SCVNRDNNKRYK

-698 LEGLFE
+698 LEEEFE
-704 NTSK
+704 NFS

>member
-6 LILNIVNDK
+6 LIINIVNDK

-26 KYLDCDKYIKKDVKK
+26 RYLDCDKYIKKDVKK

-65 DDKSLIG
+65 DDKSLMG

-82 FFISDNNEYK
+82 FFISDNNEYM

-119 YGKNAEGKVAEILQ
+119 YGKNAEGKVVEILQ
-133 RNTSQI
+133 RNTNQI

-192 EGKILEVLGNKNDFN
+192 EGKIVEVLGNKNDFN

-228 KEAVFIEKEVDVSK
+228 KEAIFIEKEVDISK

-282 HIADVSHYVK
+282 HIADVSHYVR

-351 DYKIYKSMIKS
+351 DYKIYKSIIKS

-368 DDVNDYLDNK
+368 DDVNDYLDNE

-391 ELFDKLYKILKN
+391 ELFDNLYKILKN
-403 KREKRGAI
+403 KREKRGSI

-431 SIFERGSANKMI
+431 SILERGSANKMI

-519 MLMLRTMRKAKYANY
+519 MLMLRTMRKAKYTNY
-534 MDIHFGLATK
+534 RDIHFGLATK

-567 FLDNKFENISQS
+567 FIDNKLENISQS
-579 SLEKQLAKN
+579 SLEKQLEKN

-639 ENTVEGCFMYKFSDD
+639 ENTVEGCFIYKFSDD

-663 SCINRDNNKRYK
+663 SCVNRDNNKRYK

-698 LEGLFE
+698 LEEEFE
-704 NTSK
+704 NFS

>member
-6 LILNIVNDK
+6 LIINIVNDK

-26 KYLDCDKYIKKDVKK
+26 RYLDCDKYIKKDVKK

-65 DDKSLIG
+65 DDKSLMG

-119 YGKNAEGKVAEILQ
+119 YGKNAEGKVVEILQ

-150 FVISDRDNL
+150 FVISDKDNL

-192 EGKILEVLGNKNDFN
+192 EGKIVEVLGNKNDFN

-228 KEAVFIEKEVDVSK
+228 KEAVFIEKEVDISK
-242 QKDRKDLRDLFTVTI
+242 EKDRKDLIDLFTVTI

-282 HIADVSHYVK
+282 HIADVSHYVR

-351 DYKIYKSMIKS
+351 DYKIYKSIIKS

-391 ELFDKLYKILKN
+391 ELFDNLYKILKN

-460 MDFPSLYRI
+460 MDFPSIYRI

-519 MLMLRTMRKAKYANY
+519 MLMLRTMRKAKYTNY
-534 MDIHFGLATK
+534 RDIHFGLATK

-567 FLDNKFENISQS
+567 FIDNKLENISQS
-579 SLEKQLAKN
+579 SLEKQLEKI

-624 GIISSITDFGIFIEL
+624 GIISTITDFGIFIEL
-639 ENTVEGCFMYKFSDD
+639 ENTVEGCFMYKFSYD

-663 SCINRDNNKRYK
+663 SCVNRDNNKRYK

-688 LEKRNIDFDL
+688 LEKRNIDFGL
-698 LEGLFE
+698 LEEEFE
-704 NTSK
+704 NFS

>member
-6 LILNIVNDK
+6 LIINIVNDK

-26 KYLDCDKYIKKDVKK
+26 RYLDCDKYIKKDVKK

-65 DDKSLIG
+65 DDKSLMG

-119 YGKNAEGKVAEILQ
+119 YGKNAEGKVVEILQ

-150 FVISDRDNL
+150 FVISDKDNL

-192 EGKILEVLGNKNDFN
+192 EGRIVEVLGNKNDFN

-228 KEAVFIEKEVDVSK
+228 KEAVFIEKEVDISK

-351 DYKIYKSMIKS
+351 DYKIYKSIIKS

-391 ELFDKLYKILKN
+391 ELFDNLYKILKN

-534 MDIHFGLATK
+534 RDIHFGLATK

-567 FLDNKFENISQS
+567 FVDNKFENISQS

-624 GIISSITDFGIFIEL
+624 GIISTITDFGIFIEL

-663 SCINRDNNKRYK
+663 SCVNRDNNKRYK

-698 LEGLFE
+698 LEEEFE
-704 NTSK
+704 NFS

>member
-6 LILNIVNDK
+6 LIINIVNDK

-26 KYLDCDKYIKKDVKK
+26 RYLDCDKYIKKDVKK

-82 FFISDNNEYK
+82 FFISDNNEYM

-119 YGKNAEGKVAEILQ
+119 YGKNAEGKVVEILQ
-133 RNTSQI
+133 RNASQI
-139 VGLYKKNKGFG
+139 VGLYKKSKGFG
-150 FVISDRDNL
+150 FVISDKDNL

-184 KYPKNGSP
+184 KYPKNASP
-192 EGKILEVLGNKNDFN
+192 EGRIVEVLGNKNDFN

-228 KEAVFIEKEVDVSK
+228 KEAVFIDKEVDITK
-242 QKDRKDLRDLFTVTI
+242 EKDRKDLRDLFTVTI

-338 SLKMRINKLGKVV
+338 SLKMRINKSGKVV
-351 DYKIYKSMIKS
+351 DYKIYKSIIKS

-391 ELFDKLYKILKN
+391 ELFDNLYKILKN

-443 EEFMLVSNETIA
+443 EEFMLISNETIA

-519 MLMLRTMRKAKYANY
+519 MLMLRTMRKAKYTNY
-534 MDIHFGLATK
+534 RDIHFGLATK

-567 FLDNKFENISQS
+567 FLDNKFENVSQS

-624 GIISSITDFGIFIEL
+624 GIISTITDFGIFIEL
-639 ENTVEGCFMYKFSDD
+639 ENTAEGCFMYKFSDD

-663 SCINRDNNKRYK
+663 SCVNRDNNKRYK

-698 LEGLFE
+698 LEEEFE
-704 NTSK
+704 NFS

>member
-6 LILNIVNDK
+6 LIINIVNDK

-26 KYLDCDKYIKKDVKK
+26 RYLDCDKYIKKDVKK

-54 SSKNKIHPLSN
+54 NSKNKIHPLSN
-65 DDKSLIG
+65 DDKSLMG

-82 FFISDNNEYK
+82 FFISDNKEYK

-119 YGKNAEGKVAEILQ
+119 YGKNAEGKVVEILQ

-192 EGKILEVLGNKNDFN
+192 EGRIVEILGNKNDFN

-228 KEAVFIEKEVDVSK
+228 KEAVFIEKEIDISK

-338 SLKMRINKLGKVV
+338 SLKMRINKSGKVV
-351 DYKIYKSMIKS
+351 DYKIYKSIIKS

-378 DKVYDDEILIEKL
+378 EKVYDDEILIEKL
-391 ELFDKLYKILKN
+391 ELFDNLYKILKN

-519 MLMLRTMRKAKYANY
+519 MLMLRTMRKAKYTNY
-534 MDIHFGLATK
+534 RDIHFGLATK

-624 GIISSITDFGIFIEL
+624 GIISTITDFGIFIEL

-663 SCINRDNNKRYK
+663 SCVNRDNNKRYK

-698 LEGLFE
+698 LEEEFE
-704 NTSK
+704 NFS